1 MKPIKLT
8 MSAFGPYAGSTEI
21 DFERLGGQGLYLITG
36 DTGAGKTTIFDAI
49 VFALYGEPSGDARR
63 ADMFRS
69 KYAQDDV
76 PTYVEYVF
84 EYCKKRYVVRRN
96 PEYQRPKGRGTG
108 YTMQKADAEL
118 VYPDE
123 RVPVTKFKDVT
134 RAVTEL
140 LGLNRKQF
148 AQIAMI
154 AQGDFQKLL
163 LAGTE
168 ERSDIFRQIFKTG
181 LYQRLQEQLK
191 AEVKSQGKEYDEL
204 KRSISQY
211 MDSIVCDG
219 ETFAAAKLRELQK
232 ERFEGRIGE
241 GLELLEQLCREEEG
255 ALRELDSQIEKL
267 DARIAQEDQLIGNIH
282 KVMEQQEEL
291 LRNRAQL
298 DKLQP
303 ELALAKERCEEAE
316 KNAQEC
322 GAIALQIKEQRDNL
336 ALFDRWMSERQELSA
351 QEQLLAD
358 HYKRR
363 AALQE
368 QRQELEKVLEADR
381 EKLKGFTSLGEERE
395 RLENKKDMVLR
406 HRDSLRQ
413 RKSSLE
419 QERILQQETEKSIAE
434 EQGKEADLVKLLQ
447 DYQEKIEA
455 LEDRDG
461 MLSAIEDSLR
471 KLQESRGILQK
482 GVDEWKSVREQMA
495 LAAEALTQLLS
506 EESALFEREQVRKEE
521 QERLKNAGER
531 EVQCRHSLE
540 AAAEQLRV
548 FLERRAELADV
559 SGLAAE
565 QEKACGELQNR
576 AQEHQKEYCI
586 LQEEWETVKE
596 ARTRKLLQK
605 QKEKELGE
613 QRRAQD
619 RLASEMEL
627 WMTGR
632 KGLVQAQREY
642 EKAAEEKEKRSS
654 IYQELERRF
663 LDAQAGILARGLK
676 EGKACPVCGATHH
689 PMPAKI
695 QETVPEKVE
704 LEKEKKLLSKAEAGA
719 EHLSAQAGVLAQR
732 HKEQEKLVKE
742 LADELFG
749 TQWKTEQEER
759 DEAAVPWE
767 GNEAA
772 AQWGEKYYEDTAIRL
787 KQLRQQTD
795 AESRTLTE
803 AMDRTNQE
811 IQRMEELEESIPR
824 IREEQVRLDTAL
836 QEKQQEYAAA
846 RGKLE
851 EKYRQWKSLLTGL
864 WLPDKLY
871 AAEEGHP
878 MEEHSIE
885 KIEAWLRQKAE
896 QSQAAYKQAQEDKKR
911 LETLEQTALKEEAD
925 RKELRESITKKQEQS
940 ANLNGQAGAL
950 RRQLVR
956 EIEKA
961 LECLA
966 QAAELPEMKAQIG
979 KAVNEK
985 TAVSENAAVSEEAAV
1000 SEKTAV
1006 SENAAVSEK
1015 TAVTEKIAVNEKT
1028 AALEKDNG
1036 KLEHKS
1042 VMSTEEAD
1050 RFPAEQAAET
1060 LDALQKNC
1068 EILILRRNILRGEIE
1083 GRSRMMAERE
1093 EKALELS
1100 KTQNRRNE
1108 LEKRLEGIVN
1118 RHGEKAAQLFETLC
1132 GAEPQLTEK
1141 FPNADMVTEKQ
1152 MEELA
1157 FQIEQFLEDSLSA
1170 LQKELGRNRERLL
1183 EKQKLEEQIPK
1194 REEQAQVLAEDI
1206 RGVELNISRLMAV
1219 CEAVRDKIQA
1229 LMKQLGTEH
1238 REDAEEKIRMLE
1250 QRKGELEGA
1259 LKTAE
1264 ENLAECSN
1272 RKERLGA
1279 AIETLSSQ
1287 IASAGEAG
1295 TIREQEV
1302 LERKEGWQQEK
1313 KAYGSRR
1320 DAQTHALAV
1329 NREVYRKVR
1338 LKQEDIAAVEKKYV
1352 WMKALSDT
1360 ANGTLS
1366 GKRKI
1371 ELETYIQTAYFDRIL
1386 RLANLRLLTMSNGQ
1400 YELKRDEEGENRKE
1414 KAGLELS
1421 VIDHYNGTQRSVR
1434 TLSGGE
1440 SFQASLSLALG
1451 LSDEIQ
1457 SYAGGIQMDSMFVDE
1472 GFGSLDEEALEQA
1485 MKALIR
1491 LTEGNRLVGIISH
1504 VSELKEKIDRKIVV
1518 TKCRNS
1524 EGITSRAVIV

>member
-351 QEQLLAD
+351 QEQLLAE
-358 HYKRR
+358 HHKRR

-419 QERILQQETEKSIAE
+419 QERVLQQETEKSIAE

-455 LEDRDG
+455 LGDRDG
-461 MLSAIEDSLR
+461 MLSAIEDTLK

-482 GVDEWKSVREQMA
+482 GEDEWKSVREQMA

-506 EESALFEREQVRKEE
+506 EESALYEREQVRKEE

-559 SGLAAE
+559 SRLAAE

-576 AQEHQKEYCI
+576 AQEHQKEYRI

-695 QETVPEKVE
+695 QETVPEKAE

-795 AESRTLTE
+795 AESRALTE

-824 IREEQVRLDTAL
+824 IREEQVRLDTTL

-851 EKYRQWKSLLTGL
+851 EKYRQWKSLLAGL

-871 AAEEGHP
+871 AAEEGQP
-878 MEEHSIE
+878 MEERSMKKEQSIEKYFMEEEKSMEEGQSIE

-985 TAVSENAAVSEEAAV
+985 TA
-1000 SEKTAV
+1000 
-1006 SENAAVSEK
+1006 
-1015 TAVTEKIAVNEKT
+1015 
-1028 AALEKDNG
+1028 ALEKDNG

-1050 RFPAEQAAET
+1050 SFPAEQAAET

-1093 EKALELS
+1093 EKASEFS

-1118 RHGEKAAQLFETLC
+1118 RHGEKAGQLFETLC

-1141 FPNADMVTEKQ
+1141 FPNANMVTEKQ

>member
-84 EYCKKRYVVRRN
+84 EYCRKRYIVRRN

-108 YTMQKADAEL
+108 YTTQKADAEL

-148 AQIAMI
+148 TQIAMI

-181 LYQRLQEQLK
+181 LYQHLQEKLK

-219 ETFAAAKLRELQK
+219 ETFAAVKLRELQK
-232 ERFEGRIGE
+232 EKFEGRIGE
-241 GLELLEQLCREEEG
+241 GLELLEQLCREEEA
-255 ALRELDSQIEKL
+255 ALKELDSQIDKL
-267 DARIAQEDQLIGNIH
+267 DGRIAQEDQLIGNIH

-298 DKLQP
+298 DRLQP
-303 ELALAKERCEEAE
+303 ELALAKERCAEAE

-336 ALFDRWMSERQELSA
+336 ALFDRWMSDRQELAA

-358 HYKRR
+358 HHKHK

-368 QRQELEKVLEADR
+368 QHQELEKVLEADR

-395 RLENKKDMVLR
+395 RLENKKGMVLR
-406 HRDSLRQ
+406 RIDSLRQ
-413 RKSSLE
+413 RKSGLE
-419 QERILQQETEKSIAE
+419 QERVLQQETEKSIAE
-434 EQGKEADLVKLLQ
+434 QQGKEAELEKCLQ
-447 DYQEKIEA
+447 EYQEKIAA
-455 LEDRDG
+455 LADRDG
-461 MLSAIEDSLR
+461 MLSAIETTLG

-482 GVDEWKSVREQMA
+482 GDGEWKNVRDQME
-495 LAAEALTQLLS
+495 LTAEALTQLLS
-506 EESALFEREQVRKEE
+506 EESALYEREQVRKEE

-531 EVQCRHSLE
+531 EVQCRHRLE
-540 AAAEQLRV
+540 AASEQLRM
-548 FLERRAELADV
+548 FLERRAELAEV
-559 SGLAAE
+559 NELAAE
-565 QEKACGELQNR
+565 QEKACGKLQNR
-576 AQEHQKEYCI
+576 AQEHQKEYHI

-596 ARTRKLLQK
+596 AKTRKLLQK
-605 QKEKELGE
+605 QKEKELEE

-619 RLASEMEL
+619 RLSSETEL
-627 WMTGR
+627 WRTGR
-632 KGLVQAQREY
+632 EGLVQVQREY

-663 LDAQAGILARGLK
+663 LDAQAGILARELK

-689 PMPAKI
+689 PMPAEN
-695 QETVPEKVE
+695 QETVPEKAE
-704 LEKEKKLLSKAEAGA
+704 LEKEKKLLSKAEARA
-719 EHLSAQAGVLAQR
+719 EQLSVQAGVLAQR
-732 HKEQEKLVKE
+732 HKEQEKLVGE

-759 DEAAVPWE
+759 NEAAAPWK

-772 AQWGEKYYEDTAIRL
+772 AQWGEKYYEDIVIRL
-787 KQLRQQTD
+787 KRLQQRTD
-795 AESRTLTE
+795 AESRALTE

-811 IQRMEELEESIPR
+811 IQRMEELEECIPR
-824 IREEQVRLDTAL
+824 VREEQVRLDTAL

-846 RGKLE
+846 KGKME
-851 EKYRQWKSLLTGL
+851 EKCRQWKRLLADL
-864 WLPDKLY
+864 WLSDKLCV
-871 AAEEGHP
+871 AE
-878 MEEHSIE
+878 EEHSIE

-896 QSQAAYKQAQEDKKR
+896 QSQAAHKQAQEDKKR
-911 LETLEQTALKEEAD
+911 LEKLEQNALKEEAD
-925 RKELRESITKKQEQS
+925 RKELREFITGKQEQS

-979 KAVNEK
+979 N
-985 TAVSENAAVSEEAAV
+985 
-1000 SEKTAV
+1000 
-1006 SENAAVSEK
+1006 
-1015 TAVTEKIAVNEKT
+1015 AVNEKT
-1028 AALEKDNG
+1028 AAIEKVMEHFEHNG
-1036 KLEHKS
+1036 AIWA
-1042 VMSTEEAD
+1042 EETD
-1050 RFPAEQAAET
+1050 RFPAEQLAET
-1060 LDALQKNC
+1060 LDVLQKNC
-1068 EILILRRNILRGEIE
+1068 DILILRQRVLRGEIE
-1083 GRSRMMAERE
+1083 DRNRMMAERE

-1100 KTQNRRNE
+1100 GIQNSRNE
-1108 LEKRLEGIVN
+1108 LERRLEGIVN
-1118 RHGEKAAQLFETLC
+1118 RHGEKTRQLFETLC
-1132 GAEPQLTEK
+1132 GAEPRLTEK
-1141 FPNADMVTEKQ
+1141 FPDAAMVTEKQ

-1157 FQIEQFLEDSLSA
+1157 FQTEQFLENSLSA
-1170 LQKELGRNRERLL
+1170 LQKELGENRVRLL
-1183 EKQKLEEQIPK
+1183 EKQRLEEQIPSK
-1194 REEQAQVLAEDI
+1194 EAQAQAQAEDI
-1206 RGVELNISRLMAV
+1206 QVIAVKISRLMAV
-1219 CEAVRDKIQA
+1219 CEAVRDRIEA
-1229 LMKQLGTEH
+1229 LVKQLGAER

-1259 LKTAE
+1259 LKAAE
-1264 ENLAECSN
+1264 ENLADCSS

-1295 TIREQEV
+1295 TTREQDV

-1329 NREVYRKVR
+1329 NCEVYRKVR

-1400 YELKRDEEGENRKE
+1400 YELKRDDEGENRKE

-1524 EGITSRAVIV
+1524 EGITSRAAIV